1 MSESLSTSPVRL
13 VIGISSR
20 ALFDLSASHKVFVEQ
35 GVDAYSTYQIAH
47 EADLL
52 EPGVGF
58 RLAKKLLALNDL
70 LGDRGR
76 VELILLSRNSS
87 DTGLRVFH
95 SLGRHELAIERA
107 AFTGGS
113 SPYRYVEAFGAHLF
127 LSADPSDVREAL
139 RYGCAAAT
147 LLPASGT
154 ANDGRSDRLP
164 LRIAFDADAVIFSD
178 EAERI
183 FRSDGLEA
191 FNASEVSAALKPLG
205 AGPFKGFLVALQQIQ
220 SLFPASESPLRTA
233 LITARGAPSHERV
246 IRTLRAWNIRID
258 EVLFLSGLPKGRF
271 LKAFDADIFFDD
283 QLHHCQEARS
293 VVATGHV
300 PHGVANGDEPG
311 DPSADAHHSPT
322 PARIVR

>member
-1 MSESLSTSPVRL
+1 MSEDLCAPPATADGPVRL
-13 VIGISSR
+13 VVAISSR
-20 ALFDLSASHKVFVEQ
+20 ALFDLSASHEVFVQ
-35 GVDAYSTYQIAH
+35 RGVDAYSAYQIAH

-58 RLAKKLLALNDL
+58 RLAKKLLALNEL

-87 DTGLRVFH
+87 DTGLRIF
-95 SLGRHELAIERA
+95 ERA

-139 RYGCAAAT
+139 RCGCAAAT
-147 LLPASGT
+147 LLPAPG
-154 ANDGRSDRLP
+154 AGQDGRLEHP
-164 LRIAFDADAVIFSD
+164 QLRIAFDADAVLFSD

-191 FNASEVSAALKPLG
+191 FNASEASAALKPLA

-220 SLFPASESPLRTA
+220 SLFSTAESPIRTA
-233 LITARGAPSHERV
+233 LITARGAPSQERV

-258 EVLFLSGLPKGRF
+258 EVLFLSGLSKGRF

-283 QLHHCQEARS
+283 QLHHCQEART

-300 PHGVANGDEPG
+300 PHGVANGDDGG
-311 DPSADAHHSPT
+311 DASLAEYCVPPSRV
-322 PARIVR
+322 PAP